1 MGHRPLDLWRHVD
14 EGQEAVHRDAHGDGA
29 TDCGDRGRGVT
40 DLERQRRLSVENR
53 LLELRTKHGRDLEDV
68 ALPDWLD
75 SHEGFLR
82 QRRPVDESVTDAPAR
97 VISADGRVGPAGFHV
112 NGSPVAQ
119 SVDLGDLDV

>member
-1 MGHRPLDLWRHVD
+1 M
-14 EGQEAVHRDAHGDGA
+14 
-29 TDCGDRGRGVT
+29 T

-75 SHEGFLR
+75 SMEGFLR
-82 QRRPVDESVTDAPAR
+82 QRRPVDESVTDAPVPPR
-97 VISADGRVGPAGFHV
+97 SLGVRSSGADWFHV

-119 SVDLGDLDV
+119 KAIGMDLLEP